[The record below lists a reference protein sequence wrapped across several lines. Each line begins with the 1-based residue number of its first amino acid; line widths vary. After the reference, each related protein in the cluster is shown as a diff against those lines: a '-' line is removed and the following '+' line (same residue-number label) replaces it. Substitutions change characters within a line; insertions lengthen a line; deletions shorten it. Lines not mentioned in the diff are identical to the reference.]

1 MELIL
6 KINTSQPESGIIKK
20 AAKIIKEGGIVAF
33 PTETFYGLATL
44 ALDIK
49 ALKKLFSLKKRP
61 FSLPIAIIINNKS
74 TVYDI
79 TKEVSK
85 DAEKLMER
93 FWPGP
98 LTLVFWAKAHTP
110 DLLTSGMGKIG
121 IRISSHKVASSLAQ
135 SVDSPIT
142 ATSANISGEA
152 NPTNVNQIENAFG
165 NGVNLILD
173 GGRASLNKA
182 STILDVTTKPFKIL
196 REGAVPKNEI
206 FSCLCP
212 E

>member
-61 FSLPIAIIINNKS
+61 FSLPIAIIINNKN

-85 DAEKLMER
+85 DAEKLMEK

-98 LTLVFWAKAHTP
+98 LTLVFWAKAHIP

-121 IRISSHKVASSLAQ
+121 IRISSHKVARSLAQ

-152 NPTNVNQIENAFG
+152 NPTNVNQIENTFG

-196 REGAVPKNEI
+196 REGAIPKNEI
-206 FSCLCP
+206 FSCLSP